1 MIELPIL
8 IYKETEPQV
17 VPDLNDAESLET
29 KVPVVLWEGKQV
41 QIKQVWSVYLQIGTG
56 TESIQKM
63 ELRFSLIDIINRIQK
78 SHPDYF
84 TSCLSV

>member
-8 IYKETEPQV
+8 IYNETKPQV

-29 KVPVVLWEGKQV
+29 EVPIVLWGGKQV
-41 QIKQVWSVYLQIGTG
+41 HIKQVWSVYQQIGTG

-63 ELRFSLIDIINRIQK
+63 ELRLSLIDIINRIQK
-78 SHPDYF
+78 SHPNYLA
-84 TSCLSV
+84 SCLSV